1 MPMAIDFR
9 ESLPHMPAP
18 ETAAPTRSSYM
29 TKHRL
34 GVSLV
39 FLINGIIMGSWAPQI
54 PELFT
59 RLSLTESQL
68 GLIILVFGIGSLILM
83 PIAGMQIARYGSR
96 RVALILG
103 ACLIPILLFI
113 ALSNTAVFAV
123 VFVFL
128 LGAFTG
134 GMDVAMNANAVA
146 VEKSMRR
153 AIMSS
158 CHAFWSLGGL
168 IGAGFAGLLIEHYG
182 AVTHAALVTVIC
194 AIALVS
200 VWGLVLHDT
209 PEKTAEKAPLKLP
222 MTPLPWLIGIMALF
236 SMVPEGAIMDWGALY
251 LRNDLGAS
259 VTASGLAFGAFSLTM
274 AAMRFA
280 GDLVR
285 ERFGAVR
292 TLQVCALI
300 SISGLLVSGIAT
312 TPTIAIIGFALA
324 GIGISNMVPIA
335 FSAAGNMPGLA
346 PGVGMS
352 VVTTMGYSG
361 ILVAPSLIGFVAQH
375 TGLAL
380 IFLALPALHVVVLL
394 LSRLAKHADHAS
406 NH

>member
-1 MPMAIDFR
+1 MQNAVQ
-9 ESLPHMPAP
+9 
-18 ETAAPTRSSYM
+18 RSSYM
-29 TKHRL
+29 TRHRL
-34 GVSLV
+34 GVSLI

-68 GLIILVFGIGSLILM
+68 GLVILVFGIGSLIVM
-83 PIAGMQIARYGSR
+83 PIAGMQIARHGSR
-96 RVALILG
+96 IVALILG
-103 ACLIPILLFI
+103 VCLIPILLFI
-113 ALSNTAVFAV
+113 ALSTTPAFAVF
-123 VFVFL
+123 FVFL
-128 LGAFTG
+128 LGGFTG

-146 VEKSMRR
+146 VEKNMRR

-182 AVTHAALVTVIC
+182 AVTHAALVTVAC
-194 AIALVS
+194 AIAIVG
-200 VWGLVLHDT
+200 VWGLVLRDA
-209 PEKTAEKAPLKLP
+209 PEKSEVKAPLTLP
-222 MTPLPWLIGIMALF
+222 LTPLPWLIGIMALF

-259 VTASGLAFGAFSLTM
+259 VTASGLAFAAFSLTM

-285 ERFGAVR
+285 EKFGAVR

-300 SISGLLVSGIAT
+300 SITGLLVAGLA
-312 TPTIAIIGFALA
+312 PNAAVAIFGFALA

-375 TGLAL
+375 TGLAV
-380 IFLALPALHVVVLL
+380 IFVALPLLHVVVLL

>member
-1 MPMAIDFR
+1 
-9 ESLPHMPAP
+9 
-18 ETAAPTRSSYM
+18 M

-34 GVSLV
+34 GVSLL
-39 FLINGIIMGSWAPQI
+39 FFINGLIMGSWAPQI

-68 GLIILVFGIGSLILM
+68 GLIILVFGIGSLVLM
-83 PIAGMQIARYGSR
+83 PIAGMQIARFGSR
-96 RVALILG
+96 TVSLIF
-103 ACLIPILLFI
+103 ACFLVPVLLAI
-113 ALSNTAVFAV
+113 VLSNNIVLSV

-128 LGAFTG
+128 LGGLTG

-168 IGAGFAGLLIEHYG
+168 IGAGVAGLLIDHFG
-182 AVTHAALVTVIC
+182 AVTHATLVTL
-194 AIALVS
+194 IAAALLFG
-200 VWGLVLHDT
+200 VWSLVLHDA
-209 PEKTAEKAPLKLP
+209 PEKAQAKQPLQLP
-222 MTPLPWLIGIMALF
+222 LTPLPWLIGIMALF

-251 LRNDLGAS
+251 LRNELGAS
-259 VTASGLAFGAFSLTM
+259 VSASGLAFAAFSLTM

-285 ERFGAVR
+285 EKFGAVR
-292 TLQVCALI
+292 TLQVCAII
-300 SISGLLVSGIAT
+300 SIIGLVVSGLAPDAT
-312 TPTIAIIGFALA
+312 TAILGFALA

-375 TGLAL
+375 TGLAI